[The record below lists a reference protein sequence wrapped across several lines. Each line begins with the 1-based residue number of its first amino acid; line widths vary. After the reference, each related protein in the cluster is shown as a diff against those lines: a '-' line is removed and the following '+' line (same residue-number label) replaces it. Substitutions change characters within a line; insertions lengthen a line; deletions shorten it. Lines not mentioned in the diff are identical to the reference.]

1 MTIYVKYY
9 EYNIGKSWKKREE
22 KVMFGVY
29 FDDKILEG
37 DKFGEAERAIRL
49 NLQRNVTAREALKE
63 LCRRKGL
70 SAYKRVKKEEKR
82 A

>member
-1 MTIYVKYY
+1 
-9 EYNIGKSWKKREE
+9 
-22 KVMFGVY
+22 MFGVY

-37 DKFGEAERAIRL
+37 DKFGETERAIRL